1 MNIAAR
7 RARVGATLRLILVAA
22 TWVLHTAHAYAQ
34 APAPAAA
41 DAYPSRPVHLIV
53 PFPPGGSVDV
63 VARLT
68 GPKLAESLGQPVVI
82 ENLSGAGGNIAT
94 ERVARARSD
103 GYTLIIHTIP
113 FVANAHL
120 YARVPY
126 DALADFVPVSMLSAS
141 PSLVVVHPAQT
152 ARSVAELLQQAR
164 ARPGALNY
172 AGSGTGTNPH
182 IAGELFN
189 LLSSVDM
196 MAIQFK
202 GGDPALVGLAGGEP
216 GIGFPNISEVLPFV
230 TAGRLRALAV
240 TSANRSPA
248 LPHLPTVAEAGVPGY
263 EFTTWH
269 GVLAPKGTPKEV
281 VALVNDKLRQLL
293 RSPEMVQRFSQLGL
307 DIVASSPDEF
317 GTHLKSEYEKWG
329 RVIKERKIRAE

>member
-1 MNIAAR
+1 MKSI
-7 RARVGATLRLILVAA
+7 LRLIFLVGAVA
-22 TWVLHTAHAYAQ
+22 LHPAQALAQ
-34 APAPAAA
+34 APAPAPVEP
-41 DAYPSRPVHLIV
+41 YPNRPIHLIV

-63 VARLT
+63 VARLI

-82 ENLSGAGGNIAT
+82 ENRSGAGGNIAT
-94 ERVARARSD
+94 EQVARAKND
-103 GYTLIIHTIP
+103 GYTLLIHTIP

-126 DALADFVPVSMLSAS
+126 DALTDFLPVSLLSAS
-141 PSLVVVHPAQT
+141 PSLVVVHPSQPM
-152 ARSVAELLQQAR
+152 RSVGDLLQQAK

-189 LLSSVDM
+189 LLGGVDITV
-196 MAIQFK
+196 IQFK
-202 GGDPALVGLAGGEP
+202 GGGPALLALVGGEP
-216 GIGFPNISEVLPFV
+216 GIGFPNISEAMPFV

-240 TSANRSPA
+240 TGAKRSAA
-248 LPHLPTVAEAGVPGY
+248 LPNLPTLAEAGVPGY

-281 VALVNDKLRQLL
+281 ISLVNEKLKQLL
-293 RSPEMVQRFSQLGL
+293 RSPELIQKFAQLGL

-317 GTHLKSEYEKWG
+317 GAHLKGESEKWG
-329 RVIKERKIRAE
+329 RVIKERRIRAD

>member
-1 MNIAAR
+1 M
-7 RARVGATLRLILVAA
+7 GATLSLILALA
-22 TWVLHTAHAYAQ
+22 TCTMHTAHSYAQ
-34 APAPAAA
+34 APAPAA
-41 DAYPSRPVHLIV
+41 DAYPSRPIHLIV

-94 ERVARARSD
+94 ERVARAKSD

-126 DALADFVPVSMLSAS
+126 DALADFVPVAMLSAS
-141 PSLVVVHPAQT
+141 PSLVVVHPSQT
-152 ARSVAELLQQAR
+152 MRLVADLLQQAK
-164 ARPGALNY
+164 AKPGVLNY

-189 LLSSVDM
+189 LLGGVDM
-196 MAIQFK
+196 MVIQFK
-202 GGDPALVGLAGGEP
+202 GGGPALVGLAGGEP
-216 GIGFPNISEVLPFV
+216 GIGFPNISEVMPFV

-240 TSANRSPA
+240 TSAKRSPA

-281 VALVNDKLRQLL
+281 IALVNDKLRQLL
-293 RSPEMVQRFSQLGL
+293 RAPEMTQRFNQLGL
-307 DIVASSPDEF
+307 DIVASTPDEF
-317 GTHLKSEYEKWG
+317 GAHLKSESEKWG